1 MNPISIYKPSPS
13 LLDKQIILVTG
24 AGDGIGRHAAK
35 TYASLGATVLLM
47 GRTVGKLEMVYDEI
61 INRNHPEPAILP
73 VDLSNL
79 AMENLSELS
88 KQIFVN
94 YGRLD
99 SLVHNAAVLGTR
111 VPVEYS
117 NTVEWDRVM
126 QINFNGAVLLTRTLL
141 PLLRKSS
148 SASLVFTSSS
158 VGKKPR
164 AYWGAYCV
172 SKYAIEGFALLL
184 ADELKSTS
192 KVRVNVVNP
201 GATRT
206 KMRATAYPNEDP
218 LTVKTPE
225 DLMKLYV
232 YLVDPNN
239 LDHGLTFNG

>member
-1 MNPISIYKPSPS
+1 MNPISTYNLSPYV
-13 LLDKQIILVTG
+13 LKKKIILVTG
-24 AGDGIGRHAAK
+24 AGDGIGKHAAI

-47 GRTVGKLEMVYDEI
+47 GQTSSRFESVYDGI
-61 INRNHPEPAILP
+61 VRRTYPEPPTLP
-73 VDLSNL
+73 VDLGVL
-79 AMENLSELS
+79 KTENLTEVSA
-88 KQIFVN
+88 QIFAS

-99 SLVHNAAVLGTR
+99 SLVHNAAILGTR

-117 NTVEWDRVM
+117 DALEWERVM
-126 QINFNGAVLLTRTLL
+126 QVNFNGAVLLTRALL
-141 PLLRKSS
+141 PLLRKSFA
-148 SASLVFTSSS
+148 ASLVFTSSS

-184 ADELKSTS
+184 ADELKNTS
-192 KVRVNVVNP
+192 KIRVNIVNP

-206 KMRATAYPNEDP
+206 KMRAAAYPNEDP
-218 LTVKTPE
+218 LTLKTPE

-239 LDHGLTFNG
+239 SDHGLTFTG

>member
-73 VDLSNL
+73 IDLSKL
-79 AMENLSELS
+79 GMENLTELS
-88 KQIFVN
+88 NQIFVN

-117 NTVEWDRVM
+117 DTVEWESVM

-239 LDHGLTFNG
+239 LDHGITFNG

>member
-1 MNPISIYKPSPS
+1 MNPISMYNPSPY
-13 LLDKQIILVTG
+13 LLKKKIILVTG
-24 AGDGIGRHAAK
+24 AGDGIGKHAAK

-47 GRTVGKLEMVYDEI
+47 GQTVSKLEMVYDEI
-61 INRNHPEPAILP
+61 IRRNCPEPAILP
-73 VDLSNL
+73 IDLGIIKT
-79 AMENLSELS
+79 ENLSEIS
-88 KQIFVN
+88 NQIFAS

-117 NTVEWDRVM
+117 DTSEWERVM
-126 QINFNGAVLLTRTLL
+126 QVNFSGAVLLTRALL

-148 SASLVFTSSS
+148 AASLVFTSSS

-184 ADELKSTS
+184 ADELKNTS
-192 KVRVNVVNP
+192 KIRVNIVNP

-206 KMRATAYPNEDP
+206 KMRAAAYPNEDP
-218 LTVKTPE
+218 LTLKTPE

>member
-79 AMENLSELS
+79 SMENLSELS